1 MVSPYPFKGGNI
13 SDYETFIGSAGTY
26 NTRGSVSPST
36 EKNTTVDCSG
46 KRNDEQ
52 VLPKYALASNAL
64 RKVASDGQS
73 V

>member
-1 MVSPYPFKGGNI
+1 MIEEGLLERHKIVIAFDSHL
-13 SDYETFIGSAGTY
+13 SSLS
-26 NTRGSVSPST
+26 GSVSPST